1 LTKDSISLILKG
13 YIGRCYCP
21 STQYSMAEYEDG
33 TFASQPFRDNIHFNN
48 KADSSEVSRNPHS
61 SKLNVRWESI
71 SELGILAKT
80 SNGMPCG
87 NVISTYRD
95 NIVVIDFGIF
105 RLLNEYIIP
114 ISRIKDYDGKYIY
127 LSVPDETNLQ
137 PYVY

>member
-1 LTKDSISLILKG
+1 
-13 YIGRCYCP
+13 
-21 STQYSMAEYEDG
+21 MAEYEDG
-33 TFASQPFRDNIHFNN
+33 IFASQPFRDKNHFSK
-48 KADSSEVSRNPHS
+48 KADLSEVSRSHHS
-61 SKLNVRWESI
+61 SELNVRWESI

-95 NIVVIDFGIF
+95 NIVVINFGSY

-114 ISRIKDYDGKYIY
+114 ISRIKGYDGKYIY
-127 LSVPDETNLQ
+127 LSVLDESNLQ